1 VLGYNLYVKTVYT
14 VEKSSQEFK
23 SLKNLLKKRA
33 NFVLKTYLI
42 MDKIKI
48 CEIAELKPG
57 NYII

>member
-1 VLGYNLYVKTVYT
+1 VYI

-33 NFVLKTYLI
+33 NFVLKRYLI

-48 CEIAELKPG
+48 CKIAELKPG